1 MSGGD
6 IFWVTDGERET
17 VKGTEERKSG
27 CGQRWLNTFWGLK
40 WKFLFMNILL
50 AFVSVIED
58 KESYSTIVDWTVI
71 LIIEWI
77 IFT

>member
-40 WKFLFMNILL
+40 
-50 AFVSVIED
+50 
-58 KESYSTIVDWTVI
+58 
-71 LIIEWI
+71 
-77 IFT
+77 